1 MTLSIDEI
9 KEILPH
15 RYPFLLVDKVLEIEE
30 KRIVAVKNVTINEPF
45 FQGHFPQ
52 KPVMPGV
59 LIAESLAQ
67 TGAILLL
74 NKPEFKGKLALFTG
88 IDDFKFRRQV
98 EPGDTLRLEVEL
110 LSFKLKLGKADAK
123 AYVGEE
129 LAAGG
134 TISFAV
140 A

>member
-1 MTLSIDEI
+1 LTLSIDEI